1 MALLRYLKPRD
12 GLPDLRGSL
21 SSLMPSQA
29 IAQANREV
37 QEAIQSDTP
46 YKKYSPTVRAEIGK
60 YACHHGVAAAARFF
74 SRRLDKKVSETTVRS
89 IKSAYVELGV
99 QQKRGAEDEGEI
111 TALPLKKR
119 GRRGL
124 LGQELD
130 THVQMYLKKVREGG
144 AAVSARIAMAA
155 AWGILLK
162 CDRTKLAEFGGP
174 VQLNR
179 HWAHSLLKRMKFV
192 QRKATTAKSKQTA
205 ANFTDLKEA
214 FFADVVAT
222 VTMEEIPPELILN
235 RDQTGIKIVPSATWT
250 MTRQG
255 EKRVEMIGVNDKR
268 QITAVFCGTMLGDF
282 LPVQLIYKG
291 KTSRCHSQ
299 FEFPLGW
306 HITHSPKHW
315 STEQT
320 MLQYVEQIVVPYV
333 EQVQAR
339 IGNEK
344 ALVVMDN
351 FKGQITESINSLL
364 DMHDIHVCLLPPNTT
379 DRLQPMDIA
388 VNKPAKDYLKAQ
400 FVLKQGIEAAGRAR
414 HQHSRHWS
422 CIRLTSAYQL

>member
-1 MALLRYLKPRD
+1 MTVAGCEIRDGSSKIPETKRWTTRSKGFTLVLDAFAGNRSGKPRGPRSD
-12 GLPDLRGSL
+12 KGKRG
-21 SSLMPSQA
+21 
-29 IAQANREV
+29 
-37 QEAIQSDTP
+37 P

-89 IKSAYVELGV
+89 IRSAYVELGV

-119 GRRGL
+119 GRPVL

-144 AAVSARIAMAA
+144 EAVSARIAIAA
-155 AWGILLK
+155 ARGILLK

-192 QRKATTAKSKQTA
+192 QRKATTAKSKQTV

-214 FFADVVAT
+214 FLADVVAT

-235 RDQTGIKIVPSATWT
+235 WDQTGIKIVPSATWT

-268 QITAVFCGTMLGDF
+268 QITAVFCGTVLGDF

-291 KTSRCHSQ
+291 KTSRCHPQ
-299 FEFPLGW
+299 FEFPPGW

-315 STEQT
+315 
-320 MLQYVEQIVVPYV
+320 Y
-333 EQVQAR
+333 
-339 IGNEK
+339 
-344 ALVVMDN
+344 
-351 FKGQITESINSLL
+351 
-364 DMHDIHVCLLPPNTT
+364 
-379 DRLQPMDIA
+379 
-388 VNKPAKDYLKAQ
+388 DYL
-400 FVLKQGIEAAGRAR
+400 
-414 HQHSRHWS
+414 
-422 CIRLTSAYQL
+422 